1 MPKGFVSERIRTMDH
16 NKRFIYKV
24 IQRYGSS
31 DSLISILQDIQSE
44 FHYLSEEALRHV
56 AKGLDLPL
64 IQVYSVA
71 SFFKAFSLEP
81 RGKHT
86 IHMCLGTACHVRR
99 APAVLNELERELG
112 IKSGQTTDDMQ
123 FTLETVNCLGACAL
137 GPIVVVDEKY
147 YGQMTAG
154 KVKNMLANLK
164 ESTEA
169 EGYEEEYKKAK
180 VAN

>member
-1 MPKGFVSERIRTMDH
+1 MDH
-16 NKRFIYKV
+16 NKRFINEV

-31 DSLISILQDIQSE
+31 DSLISILQDVQSE
-44 FHYLSEEALRHV
+44 FHYLPEEAIKHV
-56 AKGLDLPL
+56 ARGLDLPL
-64 IQVYSVA
+64 IQVYAVA

-81 RGKHT
+81 RGKH
-86 IHMCLGTACHVRR
+86 IIQMCLGTACHVRG
-99 APAVLNELERELG
+99 APSVLNELERELG

-137 GPIVVVDEKY
+137 GPVVVVDGKY

-154 KVKNMLANLK
+154 KVKKMLANLK

-169 EGYEEEYKKAK
+169 EEYEEEYKKVK